1 MKTFFI
7 LLHKKKDL
15 NEEVIARHM
24 AHLSTLKREGRL
36 VLCGPFLDW
45 KGGMVVVR
53 AEDRKAAMVDAL
65 ADPFV
70 SEGYEQFEI
79 HELDDVTAQVTV
91 EE

>member
-7 LLHKKKDL
+7 LLHKNKEFT
-15 NEEVIARHM
+15 EEVIARHM
-24 AHLSTLKREGRL
+24 AHLSMLKAAGQL
-36 VLCGPFLDW
+36 VLAGPFLDW

-53 AEDRKAAMVDAL
+53 AEDRKAAMMIAL

-70 SEGYEQFEI
+70 SEGFERFEI
-79 HELDDVTAQVTV
+79 HELDDVTDQVTV